1 MVSKDLGWKGAKKP
15 DTTGED
21 RPVDEAW
28 YNENN
33 KQQARY
39 SERSGIFSLPET
51 NSSPPKSGWLEY
63 VGILLSCWGDL
74 FFFRYYVSFREGRFE
89 GLERLRKSTRW
100 WLQII

>member
-39 SERSGIFSLPET
+39 SERSGIISLPET
-51 NSSPPKSGWLEY
+51 NSSPPQKVDGWNMLEY
-63 VGILLSCWGDL
+63 YFPVGET
-74 FFFRYYVSFREGRFE
+74 FFFSGTILVSGRVDLR
-89 GLERLRKSTRW
+89 GLKD
-100 WLQII
+100 